1 VRRVQ
6 PIDSGDQ
13 LETALSGTVSPFA
26 QPLSLGIQ
34 SPLGPRGCRT
44 QFLYRAADLGANGT
58 PEVLTKAY
66 WRVFDGQQIVPDAFT
81 SVSIRVSHSQIVPN
95 FLVGSF
101 SALPEFPGSGLG
113 TVFAPNESSPPVLV
127 RSGPYAID
135 PAAAVLGLDGQGLGR
150 YLDWGIASNFV
161 YNGVDSLLLDVRT
174 DPSPTSS
181 GENAAQVYLTVQSDL
196 LPGARCVAR
205 PMLPFGTL
213 DPDLVATGSIDNLV
227 HDTVFEFAR
236 PEASARSPFRAAGT
250 SAPDYLPA
258 ILVGSTPGNSSILVT
273 YRGADDALGTNP
285 TPFSPNI
292 DLADG
297 KPFLQYSIRLIADV
311 VTGAVPSL
319 DTLVIPIL

>member
-1 VRRVQ
+1 
-6 PIDSGDQ
+6 
-13 LETALSGTVSPFA
+13 
-26 QPLSLGIQ
+26 
-34 SPLGPRGCRT
+34 
-44 QFLYRAADLGANGT
+44 
-58 PEVLTKAY
+58 
-66 WRVFDGQQIVPDAFT
+66 
-81 SVSIRVSHSQIVPN
+81 
-95 FLVGSF
+95 
-101 SALPEFPGSGLG
+101 
-113 TVFAPNESSPPVLV
+113 
-127 RSGPYAID
+127 
-135 PAAAVLGLDGQGLGR
+135 
-150 YLDWGIASNFV
+150 
-161 YNGVDSLLLDVRT
+161 
-174 DPSPTSS
+174 
-181 GENAAQVYLTVQSDL
+181 
-196 LPGARCVAR
+196 
-205 PMLPFGTL
+205 MLPFGTL